1 MYYDKDGKTTNAPTD
16 NDKQDLGVGI
26 PKFTYGIT
34 LNAEYKGF
42 DLTIFGTGAAGNK
55 IYNLMVS
62 ADRPLLNGID
72 EYWKNSW
79 TESNTGAKYPDMKK
93 VATDWTF
100 FSSSAAV
107 FSGSYFKIK
116 QIQLG
121 YTLPRLITSK
131 IGLNGVRVYCSL
143 DDFFTI
149 TKYPGADPETASMN
163 SAQSRGFDNGTY
175 PTSKKMVFGINLTF

>member
-1 MYYDKDGKTTNAPTD
+1 M
-16 NDKQDLGVGI
+16 QVLGVGI

-79 TESNTGAKYPDMKK
+79 TESNTNAKYPDMKK
-93 VATDWTF
+93 VLTSRSSR
-100 FSSSAAV
+100 FSWVTHCHVSLRA
-107 FSGSYFKIK
+107 
-116 QIQLG
+116 
-121 YTLPRLITSK
+121 RL
-131 IGLNGVRVYCSL
+131 V
-143 DDFFTI
+143 
-149 TKYPGADPETASMN
+149 
-163 SAQSRGFDNGTY
+163 
-175 PTSKKMVFGINLTF
+175 

>member
-1 MYYDKDGKTTNAPTD
+1 
-16 NDKQDLGVGI
+16 
-26 PKFTYGIT
+26 
-34 LNAEYKGF
+34 
-42 DLTIFGTGAAGNK
+42 
-55 IYNLMVS
+55 
-62 ADRPLLNGID
+62 
-72 EYWKNSW
+72 
-79 TESNTGAKYPDMKK
+79 MKK

-121 YTLPRLITSK
+121 YTLPRLITGK

-175 PTSKKMVFGINLTF
+175 PTSKKMVFGINVTF